1 MQNKSQV
8 SDTSLHS
15 GQASPQNFSRRFD
28 EAHSFRMPPIRHL
41 KKMLDELEVK
51 LDARK
56 CLQDNGR
63 HRYARRIPVERGFL
77 NFLKSLQNLIDD
89 YLSPASSASKPL
101 VNTVEADSK
110 SHGPSDQST
119 VRIQLKLSPALVRVL
134 QTAKQEQVKAS
145 DLVESVMWNS
155 PRIQDTAQLAGIR
168 RPRRK
173 PAA

>member
-1 MQNKSQV
+1 MQNQSQV
-8 SDTSLHS
+8 SGRALQS
-15 GQASPQNFSRRFD
+15 GQASPQNLSRRFD
-28 EAHSFRMPPIRHL
+28 EAHTLRMPPIRHL

-77 NFLKSLQNLIDD
+77 DFLKSLQDLIDD
-89 YLSPASSASKPL
+89 YLLPSEPAPESSVNTAEAASKSQGRS
-101 VNTVEADSK
+101 N
-110 SHGPSDQST
+110 QSS

-134 QTAKQEQVKAS
+134 QTVKREQVKAS

-155 PRIQDTAQLAGIR
+155 PRIQNTAQLAGIR
-168 RPRRK
+168 RPQRE
-173 PAA
+173 PTA